1 MIEKRKKKGKEVK
14 ALVILTATII
24 GITVFTGCIGGEA
37 TTINVA
43 GSSTVFPIAQRCA
56 EIFNE
61 KHSDIKVQ
69 VESPPSG
76 SGGGV
81 KALGRDE
88 ADIADASREVK
99 PGERQDWP
107 NCDFVDHIIAYDGVA
122 IIVSEY
128 IYDHGLKERGLT
140 KEEVRRIYLPAGN
153 PDKIANWNEVGGPN
167 KEININERE
176 IGSGTR
182 DTFMELIFGDGDAE
196 TGATQSWSTNADVKT
211 AVKNADNAIGYVG
224 LGYVGSDT
232 PSVKLDGIE
241 CTKEN
246 IKSEDYPICRSL
258 HMYTNGEATGA
269 VKTFIDFVLS
279 EEGQKIVEEEGF
291 IRAD

>member
-1 MIEKRKKKGKEVK
+1 MIKKEKKKKEMK
-14 ALVILTATII
+14 ALVILAATII
-24 GITVFTGCIGGEA
+24 GMTAFAGCIGGEA

-61 KHSDIKVQ
+61 KHDDIKVQ

-76 SGGGV
+76 SGGGI
-81 KALGRDE
+81 KALGRGE
-88 ADIADASREVK
+88 ADIADASRKVK
-99 PGERQDWP
+99 DKEIEKWP
-107 NCDFVDHIIAYDGVA
+107 DVDFVDHVIAYDGVA
-122 IIVSEY
+122 IIVSKY
-128 IYDHGLKERGLT
+128 IYNHGVTNLT
-140 KEEVRRIYLPAGN
+140 SEQVKRIYLPAGS

-182 DTFMELIFGDGDAE
+182 DTFMKLIFGDEDAE
-196 TGATQSWSTNADVKT
+196 TGATQSWSTNTDVKT

-232 PSVKLDGIE
+232 PAVQLDGIE

-246 IKSEDYPICRSL
+246 IESGDYPISRSL
-258 HMYTNGEATGA
+258 HMYTNGEPKGA
-269 VKTFIDFVLS
+269 VKKFIDFVLS

-291 IRAD
+291 IRVH